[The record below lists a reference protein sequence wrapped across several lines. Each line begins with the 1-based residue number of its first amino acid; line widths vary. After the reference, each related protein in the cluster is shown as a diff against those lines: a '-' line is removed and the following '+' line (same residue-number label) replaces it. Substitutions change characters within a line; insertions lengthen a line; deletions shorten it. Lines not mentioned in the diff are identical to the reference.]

1 MFRLAKVGA
10 LSLVTLLTASI
21 SHAQTVTYTSF
32 LPGDQYDTIHQGI
45 AIQGPSDPN
54 PIVFGY
60 QFTATVT
67 GALAGVRVPN
77 RYGLGDS
84 VLSVSLLADNSGAL
98 GAPMKTW
105 QYGSP
110 SSSFHIDALACNDP
124 SVMLHAGSKYWL
136 LMATPGDGVHF
147 WGKAAQ
153 NGFMQSAFSTNGGQS
168 FHYGNTD
175 VFPAYEVSVFP
186 TTDEEVLPTS
196 FSVTMGEEADGALSA
211 LFASDDVWVTLFNDS
226 LSLGAEV
233 VVDGTSATGTANEIQ
248 FAFEGSAAR
257 GGLAQ
262 RIYLWNFASSSWT
275 VFNGTASPTED
286 ASLTVSTT
294 NPGYLANDGWVRAK
308 VQWTPINDEAPAQDG
323 WQHRIDVAKWTVF
336 R

>member
-1 MFRLAKVGA
+1 MMFRLAKVGA

-84 VLSVSLLADNSGAL
+84 VLSVSLLADNNGAL
-98 GAPMKTW
+98 GTPMKTW

-124 SVMLHAGSKYWL
+124 SVMLHASSKYWL
-136 LMATPGDGVHF
+136 LMAAPGDGVHF

-186 TTDEEVLPTS
+186 TTEEEVLPTS
-196 FSVTMGEEADGALSA
+196 FSVTMGEESDGALSA
-211 LFASDDVWVTLFNDS
+211 LFAPDDVWVS
-226 LSLGAEV
+226 LLQRLALLGAEV
-233 VVDGTSATGTANEIQ
+233 VVVRPFGSGDRQRNQ
-248 FAFEGSAAR
+248 FAFEGAAR
-257 GGLAQ
+257 RAALPRGSA
-262 RIYLWNFASSSWT
+262 LWNFASC
-275 VFNGTASPTED
+275 VGLDQGVQRNGEPNRGCFTDGFDQPGSIWQTTA
-286 ASLTVSTT
+286 
-294 NPGYLANDGWVRAK
+294 R
-308 VQWTPINDEAPAQDG
+308 
-323 WQHRIDVAKWTVF
+323 
-336 R
+336 